1 MMRSAALCEHRQPI
15 RRTRT
20 WLVIMAAIVVAVNL
34 GQVAGRSDR
43 MVIKLQG
50 GILGTRLRKV

>member
-1 MMRSAALCEHRQPI
+1 M

-20 WLVIMAAIVVAVNL
+20 WLVIMTATVVAVNL
-34 GQVAGRSDR
+34 RQVASRSDR